1 MSADSKAPPT
11 KAHPAA
17 VSPRVGLRER
27 KKERTRRTIRSE
39 AMRLFREQGYAETTV
54 EQIAEA
60 ADVSPSTFFR
70 YFPTKE
76 DLVLVDDL
84 DPVLIAALEAAP
96 IEKDPIGALREA
108 LGAVLAGLTDEDRA
122 RELQRH
128 QLMQSVPELRATMM
142 DEFRRNIDMVAEI
155 VARRLGRPDDD
166 FEVRVFAGAVIGA
179 AISTFEIPERG
190 YEDTLRALDFLAAG
204 LPLVE

>member
-1 MSADSKAPPT
+1 MNSSPDSPP
-11 KAHPAA
+11 
-17 VSPRVGLRER
+17 VGLRER
-27 KKERTRRTIRSE
+27 KKARTRAALRE
-39 AMRLFREQGYAETTV
+39 HGLRLFREQGYAETTI

-76 DLVLVDDL
+76 DLVLYDDL

-96 IEKDPIGALREA
+96 IEKNPIGAVREA
-108 LGAVLAGLTDEDRA
+108 LAAVLAGLTDEDRA
-122 RELQRH
+122 REQQRH
-128 QLMQSVPELRATMM
+128 ELMLTVPELRATMM
-142 DEFRRNIDMVAEI
+142 DEFRHNIDMVAEI
-155 VARRLGRPDDD
+155 VATRFGRPTDD

-179 AISTFEIPERG
+179 AISTFENPARG

-204 LPLVE
+204 LPLVK